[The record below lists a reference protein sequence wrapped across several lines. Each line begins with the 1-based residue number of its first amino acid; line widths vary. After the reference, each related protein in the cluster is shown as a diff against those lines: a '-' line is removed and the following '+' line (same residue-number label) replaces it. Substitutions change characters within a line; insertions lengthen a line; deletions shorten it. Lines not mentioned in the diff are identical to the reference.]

1 MPIQHGEK
9 RAKVI
14 KTEIVRKTVQRA
26 HEKLL
31 RRMKQKKRKSGEKLK
46 QDKISERSM

>member
-31 RRMKQKKRKSGEKLK
+31 RRMKQKKKKERRKTKT
-46 QDKISERSM
+46 R